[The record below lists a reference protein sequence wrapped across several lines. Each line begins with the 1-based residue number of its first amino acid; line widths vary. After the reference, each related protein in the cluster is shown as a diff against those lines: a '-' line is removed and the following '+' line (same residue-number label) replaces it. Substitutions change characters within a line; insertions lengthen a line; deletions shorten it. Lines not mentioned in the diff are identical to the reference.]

1 MLQVYPNPHP
11 PNCPWHSSADLL
23 GAPNIKWCE
32 TTLCAWISEPANT
45 WSNLLYLVL
54 GLVIYL
60 QCRRSPRIELR
71 WMGPAMF
78 AMGLLSGVYHASNNY
93 LSQVFDFVGMF
104 LLVFWFLVINLRR
117 NGWVGARAQVPV
129 FTGLLATGVVLVHTM
144 YLVHWPFQWLIALAT
159 VATVATEFSARRS
172 VAQHVPLGYF
182 LSSLVLMGLAQA
194 ASLADL
200 TRALCDPDNHFV
212 QGHALWPLVSALA
225 LYLAC
230 QHYRLLFQP
239 GRAPI
244 PSRA

>member
-1 MLQVYPNPHP
+1 MLPAYPNPHP
-11 PNCPWHSSADLL
+11 PNCPWQSSADLL

-32 TTLCAWISEPANT
+32 TTLCSWISEPANT

-54 GLVIYL
+54 GMVIYL
-60 QCRRSPRIELR
+60 QCRRSHRMELR
-71 WMGPAMF
+71 WMGPAMV

-93 LSQVFDFVGMF
+93 LSQVLDFLGMF

-117 NGWVGARAQVPV
+117 NGWVAARAHVAV
-129 FTGLLATGVVLVHTM
+129 FTGLVAAGLVSVHTM

-159 VATVATEFSARRS
+159 AATIATEFSARRFLE
-172 VAQHVPLGYF
+172 QRVPLGRF
-182 LSSLVLMGLAQA
+182 LSSLVLMAVAQA

-212 QGHALWPLVSALA
+212 QGHAVWHVVSAMA

-230 QHYRLLFQP
+230 QHYRLVFQP
-239 GRAPI
+239 GRPPI
-244 PSRA
+244 PSQA